1 MKIEEWS
8 VDRPIAYARNPRKND
23 GAVDAVAA
31 SIKEFGFKQPIVVDK
46 DGVVVA
52 GHTRLKA
59 AIRES
64 NGGPVRASVIREAE
78 DWGSA
83 DLIARVRA
91 VRSAPTAAS

>member
-1 MKIEEWS
+1 MQS
-8 VDRPIAYARNPRKND
+8 QAHYLAMND
-23 GAVDAVAA
+23 GAGLAVLLWTL
-31 SIKEFGFKQPIVVDK
+31 E
-46 DGVVVA
+46 
-52 GHTRLKA
+52 